1 MINEKRKMKSQRN
14 HTSYNTI
21 SEAYLGTLE
30 DIYVNGKD
38 DSGFSQNDYKN
49 IKNDESK
56 LETYDGIDIMMYET
70 QTDARRKKIIADPI
84 MENENY
90 YFNRAKCREL
100 IDYSFTIVKPSI
112 TEDIITKSEKYN
124 EIMRKY
130 SMKETELFD
139 KGDIFNMGTISKVW
153 DKIKNPDGSI
163 NANYGYMVYHL
174 KDAHNKMYGPNDK
187 PQSQWEWAKD
197 MLIRNKNTCQAYCH
211 FNRPKDQWKGN
222 LDQPCTM
229 FIQFLIR
236 DDELHLLGF
245 MRSNDIVYGTP
256 YNILYFV
263 KLMYR
268 MIDELKDVYPNLVIG
283 NYVHHVTSI
292 HYYKRSADRVKQMIG
307 L

>member
-1 MINEKRKMKSQRN
+1 MRSQNN
-14 HTSYNTI
+14 HTSYNSI
-21 SEAYLGTLE
+21 SEAYIGTLR
-30 DIYVNGKD
+30 DIYVNGED
-38 DSGFSQNDYKN
+38 DDGFSKNDYNN
-49 IKNDESK
+49 IKNGLNTSIK
-56 LETYDGIDIMMYET
+56 SYDGINIAIPLG
-70 QTDARRKKIIADPI
+70 QSDARRNKLLTDPI

-90 YFNRAKCREL
+90 YYNRAKCREL
-100 IDYSFTIVKPSI
+100 IDYSFTIIKPTI
-112 TEDIITKSEKYN
+112 YENIITNSEKYN
-124 EIMRKY
+124 EIIKNY
-130 SMKETELFD
+130 SIKETSLFD
-139 KGDIFNMGTISKVW
+139 KGDIFNMGSISKVW

-163 NANYGYMVYHL
+163 NANYGFMVYHL
-174 KDAHNKMYGPNDK
+174 KDAHNSMFAPNDT

-197 MLIRNKNTCQAYCH
+197 MLIRNKNSCQAYCH

-236 DDELHLLGF
+236 NNELHLMGF

-268 MIDELKDVYPNLVIG
+268 MIDELKDVYPELVIG

-292 HYYKRSADRVKQMIG
+292 HYYKRSEDRVKQMLG
-307 L
+307 M

>member
-1 MINEKRKMKSQRN
+1 MKSQRN

-30 DIYVNGKD
+30 DIYVNGVD
-38 DSGFSQNDYKN
+38 DSGFSKNDYKN
-49 IKNDESK
+49 IKINDSK
-56 LETYDGIDIMMYET
+56 PDVYDDDDIMMYET
-70 QTDARRKKIIADPI
+70 HTIERRKKILADPI

-90 YFNRAKCREL
+90 YYNRAKCREL
-100 IDYSFTIVKPSI
+100 IDYSFTIIKPSI

-124 EIMRKY
+124 EIMHKY
-130 SMKETELFD
+130 SAKETELFD

-174 KDAHNKMYGPNDK
+174 KDARNKMYGPTDK

-197 MLIRNKNTCQAYCH
+197 MLIRNKDTCQAYCH

-236 DDELHLLGF
+236 NDELHLMGF

-263 KLMYR
+263 KLMHR
-268 MIDELKDVYPNLVIG
+268 MIDELKDVYPDLVIG
-283 NYVHHVTSI
+283 NYIHHVTSI
-292 HYYKRSADRVKQMIG
+292 HYYKRSEDRVKQMIG